1 VAELKDRLR
10 ADLNAAMRAR
20 DQVRMR
26 TLRMALSS
34 ITNEEVAGTS
44 ARELSDEEVV
54 KVLTREARKRRE
66 AAEAF
71 GAAGRDE
78 QAAAERA
85 EGQVLAG
92 YLPAQLS
99 DDELA
104 ALVSAAIAETGASGM
119 QGMGQVMKTLTPRVA
134 GRADGARVA
143 AEVRR
148 RLGASLEPGPLAEA
162 ALGRDHREFARVRP
176 ALPPAAAV
184 TSVTSRR
191 RHRRCRRRRH
201 RRCRRRRCRRR
212 RHRHRHRRGHCRL
225 RRYLRRGHPRR
236 PASSSSSAAG

>member
-1 VAELKDRLR
+1 VAELKERLR

-26 TLRMALSS
+26 TLRMALTS
-34 ITNEEVAGTS
+34 ITNEEVAGDS
-44 ARELSDEEVV
+44 ARNLSDEEIV

-85 EGQVLAG
+85 EGKVLAD
-92 YLPAQLS
+92 YLPAQLT
-99 DDELA
+99 DDELT
-104 ALVSAAIAETGASGM
+104 ALVSAAVAETGASGM
-119 QGMGQVMKTLTPRVA
+119 QGMGQVMKLLTPRVA

-148 RLGASLEPGPLAEA
+148 HLSAS
-162 ALGRDHREFARVRP
+162 
-176 ALPPAAAV
+176 
-184 TSVTSRR
+184 
-191 RHRRCRRRRH
+191 
-201 RRCRRRRCRRR
+201 
-212 RHRHRHRRGHCRL
+212 
-225 RRYLRRGHPRR
+225 
-236 PASSSSSAAG
+236 

>member
-1 VAELKDRLR
+1 MAELKERLR
-10 ADLNAAMRAR
+10 ADLHAAMRAR

-26 TLRMALSS
+26 TLRMALTS
-34 ITNEEVAGTS
+34 ITNEEVAGAA
-44 ARELSDEEVV
+44 ARDLTDDEIV

-71 GAAGRDE
+71 SAAGRSD

-85 EGQVLAG
+85 EGEVLAE

-104 ALVSAAIAETGASGM
+104 ALVDAAIAETGASGM
-119 QGMGQVMKTLTPRVA
+119 ASMGQVMKTVTPTVA

-148 RLGASLEPGPLAEA
+148 RLSG
-162 ALGRDHREFARVRP
+162 
-176 ALPPAAAV
+176 
-184 TSVTSRR
+184 
-191 RHRRCRRRRH
+191 
-201 RRCRRRRCRRR
+201 
-212 RHRHRHRRGHCRL
+212 
-225 RRYLRRGHPRR
+225 
-236 PASSSSSAAG
+236 

>member
-1 VAELKDRLR
+1 MAELKERLR

-34 ITNEEVAGTS
+34 ITNEEVAGAS
-44 ARELSDEEVV
+44 ARQLSDDEVM

-71 GAAGRDE
+71 GAAGRAD

-85 EGQVLAG
+85 EGEVLAG

-99 DDELA
+99 DDELS
-104 ALVSAAIAETGASGM
+104 ALVAAAIAETGASGVS
-119 QGMGQVMKTLTPRVA
+119 GMGQVMKTLTPQIA

-148 RLGASLEPGPLAEA
+148 RLTAS
-162 ALGRDHREFARVRP
+162 
-176 ALPPAAAV
+176 
-184 TSVTSRR
+184 
-191 RHRRCRRRRH
+191 
-201 RRCRRRRCRRR
+201 
-212 RHRHRHRRGHCRL
+212 
-225 RRYLRRGHPRR
+225 
-236 PASSSSSAAG
+236 

>member
-1 VAELKDRLR
+1 VAELKERLR

-26 TLRMALSS
+26 TLRMALTS
-34 ITNEEVAGTS
+34 ITTEEVAGTS
-44 ARELSDEEVV
+44 ARDLSDEEVV

-71 GAAGRDE
+71 GAAGRAE

-85 EGQVLAG
+85 EGDVLAH
-92 YLPAQLS
+92 YLPVQLS

-104 ALVSAAIAETGASGM
+104 ALVSAVIAETGVTSM

-134 GRADGARVA
+134 GQADGARVA

-148 RLGASLEPGPLAEA
+148 RL
-162 ALGRDHREFARVRP
+162 
-176 ALPPAAAV
+176 
-184 TSVTSRR
+184 
-191 RHRRCRRRRH
+191 
-201 RRCRRRRCRRR
+201 
-212 RHRHRHRRGHCRL
+212 
-225 RRYLRRGHPRR
+225 
-236 PASSSSSAAG
+236 SSA

>member
-1 VAELKDRLR
+1 MAELKERLR

-26 TLRMALSS
+26 TLRLALTS

-44 ARELSDEEVV
+44 ARDLTDDEVV
-54 KVLTREARKRRE
+54 RVLTREARKRRE

-71 GAAGRDE
+71 GAAGRSD

-85 EGQVLAG
+85 EGEVLAG

-104 ALVSAAIAETGASGM
+104 ALVDAAIAETGASGLS
-119 QGMGQVMKTLTPRVA
+119 GLGQVMKRVTPRIA

-148 RLGASLEPGPLAEA
+148 RLSG
-162 ALGRDHREFARVRP
+162 
-176 ALPPAAAV
+176 
-184 TSVTSRR
+184 
-191 RHRRCRRRRH
+191 
-201 RRCRRRRCRRR
+201 
-212 RHRHRHRRGHCRL
+212 
-225 RRYLRRGHPRR
+225 
-236 PASSSSSAAG
+236 

>member
-1 VAELKDRLR
+1 VAELKERLR

-26 TLRMALSS
+26 TLRMALTS
-34 ITNEEVAGTS
+34 ITNEEVAGAA
-44 ARELSDEEVV
+44 ARDLTDDEIV

-71 GAAGRDE
+71 SAAGRSD

-85 EGQVLAG
+85 EGEVLAD

-104 ALVSAAIAETGASGM
+104 TLVDAAIAETGASGM
-119 QGMGQVMKTLTPRVA
+119 AGMGQVMKTVTPRVA

-148 RLGASLEPGPLAEA
+148 RLSG
-162 ALGRDHREFARVRP
+162 
-176 ALPPAAAV
+176 
-184 TSVTSRR
+184 
-191 RHRRCRRRRH
+191 
-201 RRCRRRRCRRR
+201 
-212 RHRHRHRRGHCRL
+212 
-225 RRYLRRGHPRR
+225 
-236 PASSSSSAAG
+236 